1 MELESA
7 LKSEVERVLRAAE
20 AAAVEVAAPR
30 PWYARW
36 TGWLLGLVV

>member
-7 LKSEVERVLRAAE
+7 LKSELERVLRGAE

-36 TGWLLGLVV
+36 TTWFLGLVI